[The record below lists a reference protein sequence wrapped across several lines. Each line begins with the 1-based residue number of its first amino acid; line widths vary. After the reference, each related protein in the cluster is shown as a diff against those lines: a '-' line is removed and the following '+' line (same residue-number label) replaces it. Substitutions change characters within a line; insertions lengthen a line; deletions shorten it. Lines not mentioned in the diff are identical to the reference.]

1 MTVVNVI
8 PEWST
13 ATASVDAGKRSA
25 ILSWTVELRDTS
37 FFYAPIEAQLAHGI
51 PRFNEQH
58 IIDPSLLVV
67 GIKPEAIG
75 PLLWRITVSYVS
87 MQAEDS
93 PFMVPW
99 EVSWGSEEEVKEVE
113 DDIFGYPIL
122 NTAGDPFD
130 PPNAIPHADPKL
142 SITRNEASI
151 NPFIHDIYAFTVNSD
166 QFIGLAAGQ
175 CLMQPIIATRVK
187 QGDLLFWSVSYNI
200 VIRHPRNTTPDRAWW
215 TRDLNKGLRARSA
228 VGESAQAIT
237 GEEGQTAPEPVL
249 LDEDGLVLSDER
261 IAIGDVVW
269 IEKQVYKSAPFSI
282 LALGNF

>member
-13 ATASVDAGKRSA
+13 ATASVDAGTRSST
-25 ILSWTVELRDTS
+25 LSWTVELENTT
-37 FFYAPIEAQLAHGI
+37 FFYAPVEAQLAGGI

-58 IIDPSLLVV
+58 PVDPSLLVV
-67 GIKPEAIG
+67 GIKPESLG

-87 MQAEDS
+87 TQAEDS
-93 PFMVPW
+93 PFMTPW
-99 EVSWGSEEEVKEVE
+99 DVSWGQEEEVKEVE
-113 DDIFGYPIL
+113 DDIFGVPIL

-130 PPNAIPHADPKL
+130 PPNAIPHADPML

-151 NPFIHDIYAFTVNSD
+151 NPFVQDIYAYTVNSD
-166 QFIGLAAGQ
+166 PFIGLAAGQ
-175 CLMQPIIATRVK
+175 CLMKPIIASRVK
-187 QGDLLFWSVSYNI
+187 KGDLLYWSVSYNI
-200 VIRHPRNTTPDRAWW
+200 VIRHPRNTTPDKAWW
-215 TRDLNKGLRARSA
+215 SRDLNKGLRARSEVGGSAEA
-228 VGESAQAIT
+228 VT

-261 IAIGDVVW
+261 ITIGDVVW
-269 IEKQVYKSAPFSI
+269 IQKQVYKTAPFSL